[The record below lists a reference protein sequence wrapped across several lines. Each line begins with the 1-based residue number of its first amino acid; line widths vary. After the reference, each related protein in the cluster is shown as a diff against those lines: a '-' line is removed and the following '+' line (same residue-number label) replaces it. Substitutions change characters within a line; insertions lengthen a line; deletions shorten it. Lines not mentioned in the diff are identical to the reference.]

1 MNKQD
6 LHGMLPAI
14 VTPFAENGEIMEDA
28 FCQIVENLIDIG
40 STGICVAGDNGESWA
55 VSAAERGRLVRL
67 AVDKSAGRVP
77 VICGCSAPTIDAA
90 LGYARAA
97 QENGAVGLLS
107 MPPTYVLKGSRAEI
121 VGRYAKIAAAVDLPM
136 VAYNSPRRHGYSLSM
151 DDIAAICDA
160 APVIGIK
167 ESNRDF
173 FHHTHLL
180 DRFTDKMSVMTG
192 PCHYILPSY
201 MLGARGFIATGPEF
215 LGKDAARLGEI
226 GQAGASAEA
235 REMHY
240 KLTVLYELLMG
251 IGTWPA
257 AFKAALNLIGWPAGI
272 PRDPVLPAS
281 EADLDRIRA
290 CFDDLGIARVA

>member
-1 MNKQD
+1 MNKED
-6 LHGMLPAI
+6 LNGMLPAI
-14 VTPFAENGEIMEDA
+14 VTPFSDTGEIMEDA
-28 FCQIVENLIDIG
+28 FRQIVENLIGIG
-40 STGICVAGDNGESWA
+40 ATGICIAGDNGESWTL
-55 VSAAERGRLVRL
+55 SPAERGRLVRL
-67 AVDKSAGRVP
+67 AVDVSAGRVP
-77 VICGCSAPTIDAA
+77 VISGCSAPTIDAA

-97 QENGAVGLLS
+97 EENGAVGLLS

-121 VGRYAKIAAAVDLPM
+121 VGRYEKIAKAVDLPM

-180 DRFTDKMSVMTG
+180 NDFSDRISIMTG

-201 MLGARGFIATGPEF
+201 ALGAAGCIATGPEF
-215 LGKDAARLGEI
+215 LGKDAGRLGEV
-226 GQAGASAEA
+226 GRAGDSADA
-235 REMHY
+235 RDLHY
-240 KLTVLYELLMG
+240 KLTVIYQLLMG
-251 IGTWPA
+251 IGTWPS

-272 PRDPVLPAS
+272 PRDPVLPATD
-281 EADLDRIRA
+281 ADLDKIRA
-290 CFDDLGIARVA
+290 CFDKLGIARVS

>member
-67 AVDKSAGRVP
+67 AVDRSAGRVP

-180 DRFTDKMSVMTG
+180 DRFADKMSVMTG

>member
-1 MNKQD
+1 MNKDD

-14 VTPFAENGEIMEDA
+14 VTPFAANGEIMEDA
-28 FCQIVENLIDIG
+28 FCQVVENLIGIG
-40 STGICVAGDNGESWA
+40 ATGICIAGDNGESWA
-55 VSAAERGRLVRL
+55 LSAAERGRLVRL
-67 AVDKSAGRVP
+67 AVDKAAGRVP
-77 VICGCSAPTIDAA
+77 IISGCSAPTIDAA

-97 QENGAVGLLS
+97 AENGAVGLLS

-121 VGRYAKIAAAVDLPM
+121 VGRYEKIAKAIDLPM

-180 DRFTDKMSVMTG
+180 ERFANRIAIMTG

-201 MLGARGFIATGPEF
+201 MLGAAGCIATGPEF
-215 LGKDAARLGEI
+215 LGADAARLPEVGRA
-226 GQAGASAEA
+226 GQSDDA
-235 REMHY
+235 RDLHY
-240 KLTVLYELLMG
+240 KLTVIYELLMG

-257 AFKAALNLIGWPAGI
+257 AFKAALNIIGWPAGI
-272 PRDPVLPAS
+272 PRDPVLPATA
-281 EADLDRIRA
+281 ADEDRIRA
-290 CFDDLGIARVA
+290 CLDKLGIARVA